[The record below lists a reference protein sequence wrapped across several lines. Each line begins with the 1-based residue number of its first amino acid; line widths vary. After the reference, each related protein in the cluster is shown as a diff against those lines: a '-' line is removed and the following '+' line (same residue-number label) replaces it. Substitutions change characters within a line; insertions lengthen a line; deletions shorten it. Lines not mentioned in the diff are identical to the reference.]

1 MSSHA
6 IRYYF
11 FSGIAALCDFL
22 IFLVAIGLELPVVA
36 ASFVSTSFGI
46 LLGYSLTS
54 RFVFNEASNH
64 VHFRR
69 YLIVALCVVGLATIA
84 IPLLSGLLKLEW
96 IAKLIWMAL
105 QALLQYQ
112 VHKRWTFRSLD

>member
-1 MSSHA
+1 MSSNA

-22 IFLVAIGLELPVVA
+22 IFLVAIGLGLTVAA
-36 ASFVSTSFGI
+36 ASFVSTGFGI
-46 LLGYSLTS
+46 FLSYGLTS
-54 RFVFNEASNH
+54 RFVFNEASNLA
-64 VHFRR
+64 HFRR

-84 IPLLSGLLKLEW
+84 IPLLSGLLELEW
-96 IAKLIWMAL
+96 VAKLIWMAL
-105 QALLQYQ
+105 QALIQYQ